1 MAGTV
6 QPSKQ
11 VKLEVYIPTG
21 STQVVQSHATRL
33 TTLAGKTI
41 CELSNGEWGA
51 YRIFPAIRELLQKRF
66 PDAKLVPFTE
76 FPVGTEKI
84 DNEATIDTVARR
96 GCDAVIVGNAG

>member
-6 QPSKQ
+6 PSSKP
-11 VKLEVYIPTG
+11 VKLEVYNPTG

-33 TTLAGKTI
+33 NTLAGKTI

-51 YRIFPAIRELLQKRF
+51 QRIFPAIRELLQKRF
-66 PDAKLVPFTE
+66 PDTKLVPFSE

-84 DNEATIDTVARR
+84 DNEATIDMVARR

>member
-6 QPSKQ
+6 QSSKQ

-51 YRIFPAIRELLQKRF
+51 HRIFPAIRELLRKRF

-84 DNEATIDTVARR
+84 DNEATIDRVARR